1 MSRTLS
7 IVIPAYGFPH
17 AERVIAS
24 LLPLEPLEILVVDS
38 SPVPPALPAHPSV
51 RLIRLPKRAFPGEA
65 RNVGWKQA
73 KGDYILFVD
82 ADMEFTEASRDF
94 VREHLATEPDG
105 LTLGLYA
112 ADVAPDYNAITRVVV
127 AVQRYRFLDEF
138 HSSPL
143 GYGQMSHAI
152 VRRGVAAK
160 AGYFNPR
167 LRMHEDKEF
176 CIRAASCGEPIR
188 VYHDFE
194 ANHLKTF
201 SLPAL
206 MVDHIQKAY
215 LAIRVQGEDPRI
227 FSRVTKQMA
236 LKYQATWLASFL
248 AVFVVLGVLWM
259 GVVPARA
266 ALLLLA
272 LVFLTP
278 VLVCRETFGA
288 LTFRD
293 RLMGIWLWPWMGG
306 SMFLGAVAAIVV
318 NAVRRIG
325 RIVDRAMTLA
335 TTARRALWRTGMPV
349 SVVHF
354 ITSRCNLRCRHCF
367 YTETL
372 DAKDPGEQSLRQIEK
387 TTSEI
392 GPVLWYS
399 FGGGE
404 PFVRSD
410 IVDLVGV
417 VARNCRP
424 LMMTLPTNGWFV
436 ERTVQGT
443 LEILQRLE
451 GRQLTM
457 MVSLDGP
464 EEVHDRIRG
473 ADSWRRARETFRRLQ
488 QLQRLYP
495 NLSLA
500 IITVVNGDNRACY
513 PAFIDHLV
521 ERFRPNQ
528 VAINLFRN
536 TTIGGPPVPVEVV
549 DAYKAAVE
557 RYEWHLRR
565 GRLQRLGYLG
575 ARVMRVKEL
584 LQKDLIYRVARFDE
598 FVTPCTAGTL
608 NHVIWENG
616 DVSPCEVLGA
626 RVGNVLG
633 EGAEH
638 DFRTIVTSDAAA
650 ALRRQ
655 IRDERCRCTYECAM
669 TVNTLFSGP
678 MTARLARSLVGVG

>member
-1 MSRTLS
+1 MSSSLS

-24 LLPLEPLEILVVDS
+24 LLPLEPREILVVDS
-38 SPVPPALPAHPSV
+38 SPAPPVLPAHPSV
-51 RLIRLPKRAFPGEA
+51 RLIHLPERAFPGAA

-73 KGDYILFVD
+73 KGDYVLFVD
-82 ADMEFTEASRDF
+82 ADVEFTETTRDF
-94 VREHLATEPDG
+94 VRDHLATEPGG

-112 ADVAPDYNAITRVVV
+112 ADVAPEYNAITRVVV
-127 AVQRYRFLDEF
+127 SVQRYRFLDEF
-138 HSSPL
+138 HRSPV
-143 GYGQMSHAI
+143 GYGQFSHAI
-152 VRRGVAAK
+152 VRRDVAANT
-160 AGYFNPR
+160 GYFNPH

-188 VYHDFE
+188 VFHDFE

-206 MVDHIQKAY
+206 MVDHVEKAY
-215 LAIRVQGEDPRI
+215 LAVRVQGDDPRI

-236 LKYQATWLASFL
+236 LKYQATWLASFF
-248 AVFVVLGVLWM
+248 AVLVVLAVLWM
-259 GVVPARA
+259 GVVPPRS

-272 LVFLTP
+272 LAFAMPLA
-278 VLVCRETFGA
+278 VCRETFGT
-288 LTFRD
+288 LSLRD
-293 RLMGIWLWPWMGG
+293 RLMGVWLWPWMGG
-306 SMFLGAVAAIVV
+306 SMFLGAAAALVV
-318 NAVRRIG
+318 NVGRRVG
-325 RIVDRAMTLA
+325 RAVDRMTTLA
-335 TTARRALWRTGMPV
+335 TTASRAVRRTGMPLN
-349 SVVHF
+349 VVHF

-372 DAKDPGEQSLRQIEK
+372 DAKDHGEQSLQQIDK
-387 TTSEI
+387 TTREI

-399 FGGGE
+399 LGGGE
-404 PFVRSD
+404 PFVRRD
-410 IVDLVGV
+410 LVDLVGI

-424 LMMTLPTNGWFV
+424 LMITIPTNGWFV

-443 LEILQRLE
+443 LEMLQRLE

-457 MVSLDGP
+457 MLSLDGP
-464 EEVHDRIRG
+464 QELHDRIRG

-488 QLQRLYP
+488 HLQRLYP

-500 IITVVNGDNRACY
+500 IITVVNQDNHACY
-513 PAFIDHLV
+513 PDFIDLLV

-536 TTIGGPPVPVEVV
+536 TTIGGPPIPGEVV
-549 DAYKAAVE
+549 DAYQASVE

-565 GRLQRLGYLG
+565 GRLRRLGYLG
-575 ARVMRVKEL
+575 GRVMRAKEL

-626 RVGNVLG
+626 HVGNVLG

-638 DFRTIVTSDAAA
+638 DFRAIVTSEPAA
-650 ALRRQ
+650 ALRRK
-655 IRDERCRCTYECAM
+655 IRDEHCRCTYECAM
-669 TVNTLFSGP
+669 TVNTLFSPP
-678 MTARLARSLVGVG
+678 MTARLARSLVGAG